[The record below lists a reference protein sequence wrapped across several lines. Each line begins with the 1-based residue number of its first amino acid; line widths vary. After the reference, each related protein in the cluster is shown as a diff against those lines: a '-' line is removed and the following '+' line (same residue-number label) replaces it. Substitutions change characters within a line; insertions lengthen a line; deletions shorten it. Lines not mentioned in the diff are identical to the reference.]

1 MLIDGNPLP
10 LSEDRRRVVSQC
22 QGSMAP
28 TRRRTGARQNG
39 ASLGSDQQAAHPR
52 SLGALSGDRA
62 LELVWG
68 SGKIPSHIVQDHRVF
83 IQYHVCRARESQATK
98 GDTTKRTV
106 APVAGDH
113 HRRSPL
119 FGEPVGTTHESGVF
133 AHRPIRREG
142 VVLIWDAG
150 EEGRGGYVYVAPR
163 LGLDHADLR
172 AICEQVLRGER
183 DQVRATNCRIEEHSR
198 ASRPVVGVDAETQK
212 GGRAS

>member
-1 MLIDGNPLP
+1 MGI
-10 LSEDRRRVVSQC
+10 LS
-22 QGSMAP
+22 
-28 TRRRTGARQNG
+28 RRTRTREIGAMF
-39 ASLGSDQQAAHPR
+39 GSPQSTQTSR

-68 SGKIPSHIVQDHRVF
+68 SRKIPSYIVQAYRVF
-83 IQYHVCRARESQATK
+83 IQHHVCRARESKATK
-98 GDTTKRTV
+98 SDTAQRTV

-113 HRRSPL
+113 HRRSAL

-163 LGLDHADLR
+163 LGLDHLELR
-172 AICEQVLRGER
+172 AIHRAILCGER

-212 GGRAS
+212 G